1 MFGNRTGLTFFWEGF
16 ALTSMLLADQSV
28 VALETKSMPRSVA
41 VALHPELAPEPTSQ
55 NLAVALEPEPTTQN
69 VAVALETEPES
80 TTDVSAGQRRLL
92 AKDEFS
98 HFWDFRG
105 CTTGE
110 PVVDGIEGSSLSTT
124 PMNGPVCGADGVNM
138 DGNDDFVNIDDWEWG
153 GTTSIEAYVKD
164 YSFYKDSA
172 ILHFGGEQYDENVML
187 SNDQSSST
195 TFWWIGRG
203 DTHKTARGTNFDSST
218 WTHVVLT
225 VKDTTIK
232 IYKNG
237 VLVGTRPDGHEPSV
251 LTRANNWLGRDA
263 WSLDGTDGYMDGT
276 ISYIKI
282 WHGVELQ
289 QSDATELYAP
299 HNTAHHFWDFRGC
312 TTGSP
317 VTDSIAGDLV
327 ATPRNGTVC
336 GADGIYMDGIDD
348 YVNQLRR
355 LGVGWP
361 NFY

>member
-124 PMNGPVCGADGVNM
+124 PMNGP
-138 DGNDDFVNIDDWEWG
+138 
-153 GTTSIEAYVKD
+153 
-164 YSFYKDSA
+164 
-172 ILHFGGEQYDENVML
+172 
-187 SNDQSSST
+187 
-195 TFWWIGRG
+195 
-203 DTHKTARGTNFDSST
+203 NF
-218 WTHVVLT
+218 H
-225 VKDTTIK
+225 
-232 IYKNG
+232 
-237 VLVGTRPDGHEPSV
+237 
-251 LTRANNWLGRDA
+251 
-263 WSLDGTDGYMDGT
+263 GT
-276 ISYIKI
+276 IAFVKI

-317 VTDSIAGDLV
+317 VMDSIASDLV
-327 ATPRNGTVC
+327 ATPKSNPVC
-336 GADGIYMDGIDD
+336 GPEGIQMDGDD
-348 YVNQLRR
+348 YVDIDDWEWGGTITGLANQP
-355 LGVGWP
+355 G
-361 NFY
+361 